1 MQNFLS
7 PPQAAESFSH
17 NPRTTYET
25 SLLSHKYPAM
35 SSANKNLSEYNAAD
49 IPSAEGM
56 RFGIVV
62 SDWNTSIT
70 HALLDGCREALLQHG
85 ATENNLHILH
95 VPGSYELPFG
105 AKLLLGSQSL
115 DAVIC
120 LGCVITGETKHN
132 EYINSSVAQALIML
146 GLTANV
152 PCIFGV
158 LTPDNE
164 QQALDRA
171 GGKHG
176 NKGVEAA
183 VTAIEMAALKKG
195 LKKSKS
201 TIGF

>member
-1 MQNFLS
+1 
-7 PPQAAESFSH
+7 
-17 NPRTTYET
+17 
-25 SLLSHKYPAM
+25 M
-35 SSANKNLSEYNAAD
+35 SSANKNLSAYDAEGT
-49 IPSAEGM
+49 PSAEGM

-62 SDWNTSIT
+62 SDWNAEIT
-70 HALLDGCREALLQHG
+70 HSLLLGCQQTLVQHG
-85 ATENNLHILH
+85 ALESNLHTLH

-132 EYINSSVAQALIML
+132 EYISHSVAQALIML
-146 GLTANV
+146 GLTASV

-158 LTPDNE
+158 LTPDNQ

-171 GGKHG
+171 GGKFG

-183 VTAIEMAALKKG
+183 ITAIEMAALKKG
-195 LKKSKS
+195 LKKGKS

>member
-1 MQNFLS
+1 
-7 PPQAAESFSH
+7 
-17 NPRTTYET
+17 
-25 SLLSHKYPAM
+25 M
-35 SSANKNLSEYNAAD
+35 STANKNLSEYDASGT
-49 IPSAEGM
+49 PSAEGM

-62 SDWNTSIT
+62 SDWNATIT
-70 HALLDGCREALLQHG
+70 HALLDGCRQVLLQQG
-85 ATENNLHILH
+85 AKESDLQVLH

-132 EYINSSVAQALIML
+132 EYISHSVAQALIML

-158 LTPDNE
+158 LTPDNQ
-164 QQALDRA
+164 QQAEDRA

-176 NKGVEAA
+176 NKGIEAA

-195 LKKSKS
+195 LKKGKS

>member
-1 MQNFLS
+1 
-7 PPQAAESFSH
+7 
-17 NPRTTYET
+17 
-25 SLLSHKYPAM
+25 M
-35 SSANKNLSEYNAAD
+35 SSADKNLSDYD
-49 IPSAEGM
+49 VSGLPSAEGM

-62 SDWNTSIT
+62 ADWNAEIT
-70 HALLDGCREALLQHG
+70 HALLQGCQNTLLQHG
-85 ATENNLHILH
+85 AKAQDLHLLH
-95 VPGSYELPFG
+95 VPGSYELPYG
-105 AKLLLGSQSL
+105 AKLLLGNHTL

-120 LGCVITGETKHN
+120 LGCVITGETRHN
-132 EYINSSVAQALIML
+132 EYISHSVAQTLMML

-158 LTPDNE
+158 LTPDNL

-183 VTAIEMAALKKG
+183 ASAIQMAALKKG

-201 TIGF
+201 SIGF